1 MTEEIYIERE
11 KLYELYGWNDI
22 KKFNIM
28 LLDAGWGSDQ
38 TYSLKELDML
48 IADLQKVR
56 EHLTTEGKE

>member
-11 KLYELYGWNDI
+11 KLYELYGWKDT
-22 KKFNIM
+22 KQFNIM

-38 TYSLKELDML
+38 TYSLEELDML
-48 IADLQKVR
+48 ITDLQKVR